1 MAEPRKRQL
10 QIGDMRPPEKV
21 AALLLAM
28 GKPAASRILKHFDET
43 EVAAIA
49 GAASKLG
56 MVPGPVL
63 EEIVSEFAI
72 RCQSGSNLEGTEL
85 EIERLLSGVIP
96 ADKLLEI
103 MSQVRGQSH
112 QAVWPKLSSS
122 APNAIAQYLAK
133 EHPQTIAFVLSKA
146 SPVCAANVTA
156 VMAPDRREEVMR
168 RMVSI
173 ANITPSAQLILEMT
187 LNDELLVAAR
197 RDTGPDIHARMADI
211 LNKMEREHMDGV
223 LQSLMSVRPKEAK
236 IVKGL
241 LFTFDDISRISQEAR
256 LKLFDQVPP
265 ERLIIALKNC
275 EPDLKE
281 LILSAVA
288 ARSRRMIE
296 SELEGGVPSSQKDI
310 VKTRRAIAD
319 LALEMAERGEIEIHA
334 RDEVEY

>member
-1 MAEPRKRQL
+1 MAELNRQAIKREL
-10 QIGDMRPPEKV
+10 RGPEKV

-28 GKPAASRILKHFDET
+28 GKPAASRLLKHFDES
-43 EVAAIA
+43 EVAMI
-49 GAASKLG
+49 AASAAKLG

-63 EEIVSEFAI
+63 DDIVNEFSQ
-72 RCQSGSNLEGTEL
+72 RCQTGSNLEGSAG
-85 EIERLLSGVIP
+85 EIEKLLSGVIP

-103 MSQVRGQSH
+103 MSQVRGQSY
-112 QAVWPKLSSS
+112 QAVWPKLSAS
-122 APNAIAQYLAK
+122 APNAIMQYLAK
-133 EHPQTIAFVLSKA
+133 EHPQTAAFVLSKA
-146 SPVCAANVTA
+146 SPACAANVTA
-156 VMAPDRREEVMR
+156 VMPADVRDEVMR

-173 ANITPSAQLILEMT
+173 TNITTTALRLLETT

-211 LNKMEREHMDGV
+211 INKMEREQMDSV
-223 LQSLMSVRPKEAK
+223 LQSLLSHRPKEAK

-241 LFTFDDISRISQEAR
+241 LFTFDDITRISQEAR

-275 EPDLKE
+275 EPNLKDLV
-281 LILSAVA
+281 LSAVA

-296 SELEGGVPSSQKDI
+296 SELTGGPPSSQKDI

-334 RDEVEY
+334 RDE